1 MVLITSVI
9 NNLFNH
15 SLMLEAKSYSVAGL
29 ACPIRA
35 SAIKSS
41 GRN

>member
-9 NNLFNH
+9 NNLFNL
-15 SLMLEAKSYSVAGL
+15 SLMLEAKSYPVAGL
-29 ACPIRA
+29 ARPIRA
-35 SAIKSS
+35 AAIKSL